1 MRRFFRNVLLGEE
14 EGMPV
19 WLALILAILAI
30 LAIAIFNLPSP
41 F

>member
-30 LAIAIFNLPSP
+30 AIFNLPSP